1 MLLINVVRVCVLLY
15 VWDINGRLRV
25 RVGTPRRSCDAG
37 EVHGNGETRDRPRRA
52 RAASSTSFC
61 RNRGRMGESAGRRV
75 REVRTQHEVQ
85 ARRSGL

>member
-1 MLLINVVRVCVLLY
+1 MFVRVCVLLY
-15 VWDINGRLRV
+15 VWDTNGRLRV
-25 RVGTPRRSCDAG
+25 RVGTPRRSRRSCDAG

-75 REVRTQHEVQ
+75 REVRTQHKVQ
-85 ARRSGL
+85 ARRGGL